1 MTAIVLVLA
10 LAFAAVGFGVR
21 TAVQVR
27 RTGDA
32 GWRMNRTQ
40 SPMARLSHLTFGIS
54 PFVLVVGLVLDLLD
68 SPIAGT
74 WSVPSAVRWL
84 GLGLAVLGL
93 LLTVAAQLDLG
104 ASWRIGVDEDERTE
118 LITGGLYRWMRNPIF
133 TGMGLFLVGEALA
146 VPNPWTAAAAVL
158 GLVGM
163 EVQTRLVEEPYLV
176 ATHGEDY
183 GRWAAR
189 TGRFLPAI
197 GRR

>member
-1 MTAIVLVLA
+1 MTTIAFVLA
-10 LAFAAVGFGVR
+10 LAFATVGFGVR
-21 TAVQVR
+21 TAVQMR

-54 PFVLVVGLVLDLLD
+54 PVVLLVGLVLDLVD
-68 SPIAGT
+68 SDLAGT
-74 WSVPSAVRWL
+74 WTLPPAVRGA
-84 GLGLAVLGL
+84 GLGIAVLGL
-93 LLTVAAQLDLG
+93 VLTVLAQLDLG
-104 ASWRIGVDEDERTE
+104 SSWRIGVDEEERTE

-133 TGMGLFLVGEALA
+133 TGMGLFLVGEALT

-158 GLVGM
+158 GIVGM
-163 EVQTRLVEEPYLV
+163 EVQTRLVEEPYVV
-176 ATHGEDY
+176 ATHGDDY

-189 TGRFLPAI
+189 TGRFLPAV